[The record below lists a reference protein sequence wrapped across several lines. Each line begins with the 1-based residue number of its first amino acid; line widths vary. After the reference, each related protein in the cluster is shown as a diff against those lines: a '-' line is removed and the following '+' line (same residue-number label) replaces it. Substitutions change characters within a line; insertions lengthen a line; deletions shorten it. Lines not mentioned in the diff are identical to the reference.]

1 MTKQSNQRLLYHLP
15 HIRIREA
22 NLLFYGIENSSA
34 YSSPR
39 SGSREVNSEGI
50 YFWATSFI
58 EKLILPIL
66 SLPRHTTV
74 TLSPSVSTSST

>member
-1 MTKQSNQRLLYHLP
+1 MTNRPHHRLLFHLP
-15 HIRIREA
+15 KTESYTEIHNA
-22 NLLFYGIENSSA
+22 NFTISCLLI
-34 YSSPR
+34 
-39 SGSREVNSEGI
+39 SEGI
-50 YFWATSFI
+50 YACATSFM